1 MLDNMMSAEQLDA
14 IKLKLSTIKEK
25 SPFYREKYK
34 DIDPT
39 KIQTK
44 EDFEKLPLTDKY
56 TMICVYQR
64 LSIRYQIYTHFQEH

>member
-56 TMICVYQR
+56 TMMNVYQKQ
-64 LSIRYQIYTHFQEH
+64 SICCQIDMLFRDR

>member
-1 MLDNMMSAEQLDA
+1 MYINVFILASLIYEYGISMLDNMMSAEQLDA

-44 EDFEKLPLTDKY
+44 EDFEKLPLTDK
-56 TMICVYQR
+56 
-64 LSIRYQIYTHFQEH
+64 

>member
-1 MLDNMMSAEQLDA
+1 MYINVFILASLIYEYGINMLDNMMSAEQLDA

-44 EDFEKLPLTDKY
+44 EDFEKLPLTL
-56 TMICVYQR
+56 T
-64 LSIRYQIYTHFQEH
+64 SPHHP